1 MSTKFWGRSLRQLSD
16 FDKHQ
21 PKFIVMYDE
30 TFSYMGADYGPPDPP
45 PQMESETRAQMIA
58 LHSEEELAEWIRENQ
73 GFQYSRPKPFKV
85 FRLEPV
91 TVKTEISISLG

>member
-30 TFSYMGADYGPPDPP
+30 TFSYMGADYLVRAESPVLPP
-45 PQMESETRAQMIA
+45 
-58 LHSEEELAEWIRENQ
+58 
-73 GFQYSRPKPFKV
+73 
-85 FRLEPV
+85 
-91 TVKTEISISLG
+91 